1 MSKMSY
7 TQDRFVSFPIVT
19 YNVPIRGIN
28 NRSVSQNNVVDASTA
43 TRSDNVKTVDI
54 LLLALLYGIIWAWC
68 IYS

>member
-7 TQDRFVSFPIVT
+7 TQAGYVRLPIVA